1 MATEKEILLCFLN
14 GDSQRRIASSLK
26 VSRNTVSRIVSA
38 YMAQKL
44 EASDVS
50 GLTGEALHERLFPTE
65 ILTPQ
70 QVPPDYEYV
79 HRELLKDGVTV
90 KQLWEE
96 YVMDCRES
104 GSLYFRYT
112 QFCKKY
118 RDYVDTH
125 RLTMHI
131 RHKPGE
137 KVMVDWAGKT
147 IPFYNPVTGVVSKA
161 YLFVSTLPFSMYC
174 YAETFP
180 NMKEASWIAAHVH
193 MMEYYG
199 GSARILVSDNLKTGI
214 ISNRKHEDP
223 IANKVYQ
230 ELADHYGMALLPTR
244 VLAPKDK
251 AAVEGS
257 VGQLTTRI
265 IGKLRNSQFFNI
277 PEVNAAVWKLL
288 KDFNAAPF
296 QKSCPFCRHCH
307 VSLMNMQNGGNPRS
321 R

>member
-1 MATEKEILLCFLN
+1 MATEKEIFLCFLN

-26 VSRNTVSRIVSA
+26 VSRNTVFRIVAA

-50 GLTGEALHERLFPTE
+50 GLTSEALHERLFPTE
-65 ILTPQ
+65 TPAPQ
-70 QVPPDYEYV
+70 QVIPDYEYV
-79 HRELLKDGVTV
+79 HRELLKDGGTV

-104 GSLYFRYT
+104 GNLYFRYT

-147 IPFYNPVTGVVSKA
+147 IPFYNPVTGEVSKA

-174 YAETFP
+174 YAEVF
-180 NMKEASWIAAHVH
+180 H
-193 MMEYYG
+193 
-199 GSARILVSDNLKTGI
+199 
-214 ISNRKHEDP
+214 NRKDFWSFRSAVPAIHLPFTAHSIPSPDSMSS
-223 IANKVYQ
+223 
-230 ELADHYGMALLPTR
+230 LAAARLPTPFWTASST
-244 VLAPKDK
+244 AP
-251 AAVEGS
+251 
-257 VGQLTTRI
+257 I
-265 IGKLRNSQFFNI
+265 N
-277 PEVNAAVWKLL
+277 WK
-288 KDFNAAPF
+288 
-296 QKSCPFCRHCH
+296 
-307 VSLMNMQNGGNPRS
+307 
-321 R
+321 

>member
-26 VSRNTVSRIVSA
+26 VSRNTVSRIVAA

-44 EASDVS
+44 EASAVS
-50 GLTGEALHERLFPTE
+50 GLTSEALHERLFPTE
-65 ILTPQ
+65 ILAPQ
-70 QVPPDYEYV
+70 QVIPDYEYV

-104 GSLYFRYT
+104 GNLYFRYT

-147 IPFYNPVTGVVSKA
+147 IPFYNPVTGEVSKA

-174 YAETFP
+174 YAEVFP

-230 ELADHYGMALLPTR
+230 KLADYYSMALLPTR

-251 AAVEGS
+251 AAVEKS
-257 VGQLTTRI
+257 VGQLTTHI